1 MANGIRR
8 TARLAM
14 QADGAEEADDGRRR
28 LDGHF
33 NEAPFRADSFERYRL
48 NTQE

>member
-1 MANGIRR
+1 M
-8 TARLAM
+8 AM
-14 QADGAEEADDGRRR
+14 QAVGAAEAEDGRRR

-48 NTQE
+48 NIQE